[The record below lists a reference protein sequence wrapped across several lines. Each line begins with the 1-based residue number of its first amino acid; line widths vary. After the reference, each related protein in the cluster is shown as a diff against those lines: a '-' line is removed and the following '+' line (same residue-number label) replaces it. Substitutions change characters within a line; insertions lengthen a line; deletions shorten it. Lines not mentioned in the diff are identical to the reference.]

1 MSMRNLLFIAL
12 LLFSSAT
19 YAEDFDIVGTW
30 YQYESD
36 QDGIDGIWV
45 FKADKTGTCEEFHK
59 GVSEGVHNITY
70 DFNYSTN
77 VLTIW
82 YEHEED
88 DPTVLPVTIDS
99 PTQFTYTEGHESL
112 VWIKQGQP
120 STDVSHSV
128 SPRVASFKLASSKD
142 GLTWNFSYDG
152 QGRYSAINM
161 KSNDDAYDVNI
172 NYDSAIIRLQSE
184 QSGIT
189 SMYEMTLDGDKV
201 VKEVVSMSNGN
212 MSLVYNTID
221 YTYDASDHLV
231 KVVMKSDYER
241 FANNETNITWE
252 GGNIKS
258 ATISGADINV
268 NLAFDYFT
276 DHEDQSIVNASGS
289 VASIFDE
296 TGAVT
301 FSPLFYSANY
311 FGKSCKNLT
320 KSVRRSGSNSREGSF
335 DKTTDF
341 SYTYESNGL
350 VKECNYGKKQYQYT
364 WESASG
370 IALPTLQQ
378 HGGDAIFTL
387 DGRHH
392 ATLQHGLN
400 IVRRPDGS
408 VVKVLK

>member
-1 MSMRNLLFIAL
+1 
-12 LLFSSAT
+12 
-19 YAEDFDIVGTW
+19 
-30 YQYESD
+30 
-36 QDGIDGIWV
+36 
-45 FKADKTGTCEEFHK
+45 
-59 GVSEGVHNITY
+59 
-70 DFNYSTN
+70 
-77 VLTIW
+77 
-82 YEHEED
+82 
-88 DPTVLPVTIDS
+88 
-99 PTQFTYTEGHESL
+99 
-112 VWIKQGQP
+112 
-120 STDVSHSV
+120 
-128 SPRVASFKLASSKD
+128 
-142 GLTWNFSYDG
+142 
-152 QGRYSAINM
+152 
-161 KSNDDAYDVNI
+161 
-172 NYDSAIIRLQSE
+172 
-184 QSGIT
+184 
-189 SMYEMTLDGDKV
+189 MYEMTLDGDKV

-276 DHEDQSIVNASGS
+276 DHEDQSIVNALSGS

-301 FSPLFYSANY
+301 LSPLFYSANY

-350 VKECNYGKKQYQYT
+350 VKECNYGKKQHQYT

-400 IVRRPDGS
+400 TGRKRRES
-408 VVKVLK
+408 SQVKVQVNRIQDS